1 MHYLFTKVLSRRDLS
16 RAGDL
21 FSVAD
26 SEIVDDLTDVLA
38 EIDTIISQSD
48 YQHNTNDQSVVEIC
62 VTRVLSCLRETK
74 TAERHCSGLVAL
86 LSTCLQHN
94 LKPTTAHKVDPP
106 HAKISADIIS
116 SIFLVSKLHSTFRS
130 SFNQSFNP
138 QNYNKKPVM
147 QIALPVAVKFLQKG
161 NAELSRNLASYLSLA
176 AIEYA
181 TLLGPHVQPILDSIC
196 TDANY
201 GLCRLLSQIYEVA
214 PEQLI
219 GTGTGNV
226 TATLV
231 LLLPRCDIAERLALL
246 QLFALI
252 ARQRPAVLA
261 ASVPQLCEHL
271 GCAQTAMATM
281 QVLLP
286 LAELGGPATAEQ
298 LAVQFGRLRTAA
310 QETPATVTLAAQ
322 IMAAAGKVN
331 KVRFFRIPD

>member
-1 MHYLFTKVLSRRDLS
+1 MHDLFTKVLSRRDLS

-26 SEIVDDLTDVLA
+26 AEIVNGLTEVLA
-38 EIDTIISQSD
+38 EIDAIISQPD

-74 TAERHCSGLVAL
+74 SAERHCAALVAL

-94 LKPTTAHKVDPP
+94 LKPTSAQKTDTP

-116 SIFLVSKLHSTFRS
+116 SIFL
-130 SFNQSFNP
+130 
-138 QNYNKKPVM
+138 NYNKKPVM

-161 NAELSRNLASYLSLA
+161 NAEMSRNLASYLSLA

-181 TLLGPHVQPILDSIC
+181 TLLSPHVQPILDSIC
-196 TDANY
+196 TDGNY
-201 GLCRLLSQIYEVA
+201 GLCRLLTQIYEVA

-219 GTGTGNV
+219 SSAEGGRR
-226 TATLV
+226 AAALV
-231 LLLPRCDIAERLALL
+231 QLLPRCDVAERLALL

-252 ARQRPAVLA
+252 ARSPRGPAVLA
-261 ASVPQLCEHL
+261 AAVPQLCEHL
-271 GCAQTAMATM
+271 GNTQTSLATM

-286 LAELGGPATAEQ
+286 LAEQGGAATAQQ
-298 LAVQFGRLRTAA
+298 LAERFAKLRQAA

-331 KVRFFRIPD
+331 KVIEVFLCGFYDA